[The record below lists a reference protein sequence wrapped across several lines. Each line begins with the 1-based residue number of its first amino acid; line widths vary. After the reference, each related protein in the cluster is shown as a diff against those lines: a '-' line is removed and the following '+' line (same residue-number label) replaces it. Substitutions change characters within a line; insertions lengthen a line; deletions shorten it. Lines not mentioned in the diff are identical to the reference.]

1 MTYDALRRGRI
12 SQRGQWYSVT
22 TVAYHRTPWFFDPAC
37 ARAAILELR
46 STAHLGGVGTFA
58 WVLMPDHLHWLL
70 SLEGDAKLAD
80 VMRRFKSRSARAV
93 NGVLGRTGPIW
104 QRAYYDHALRRD
116 EDLRLVARYL
126 IGNPLRAGLA
136 TEVGRYPYW
145 DAIWV
150 TRQGAEV

>member
-1 MTYDALRRGRI
+1 MTYDALRRGRV
-12 SQRGQWYSVT
+12 SQCGQWYSVT

-80 VMRRFKSRSARAV
+80 VMPSVQEPFGTRRQRRARAHRSDLAA
-93 NGVLGRTGPIW
+93 GVLRPRPP
-104 QRAYYDHALRRD
+104 QR
-116 EDLRLVARYL
+116 
-126 IGNPLRAGLA
+126 
-136 TEVGRYPYW
+136 
-145 DAIWV
+145 
-150 TRQGAEV
+150 